1 MIFLKGIFKK
11 VLSKIKFTFHQISS
25 VFIVFLDFLFIK
37 KSINFLISSDLVLK
51 FLILSV
57 CQIVRKKS
65 WKLV

>member
-1 MIFLKGIFKK
+1 MIFLKGIIKR
-11 VLSKIKFTFHQISS
+11 VLSKIEFTFHQISS

-51 FLILSV
+51 SLILSV

-65 WKLV
+65 